1 MSSEKPK
8 ICHLTTVHPPF
19 DTRIFHKEAKSLA
32 KAGYLVT
39 LIAKHDKEETIDG
52 VKILPLKTPRNRIVR
67 MTKTLLECYRKA
79 VKVDADLYHLHDPE
93 LIIVGW
99 LLERRGK
106 KVIYDVHED
115 YVTSIKQKN
124 YLPSFVRNPL
134 AKIIGLIEK
143 VSSKLFDVIIAEKYY
158 KERFNQG
165 VMVLNYPVFDNINND
180 LHNNNKEHSI
190 TKIDLY
196 KQNWGKLHWLIYTG
210 SITED
215 RGAINH
221 TNILNITNQVGVYFV
236 GKCSEKLANK
246 MLKIAEESRE
256 NLIIEGVGYYVS
268 RETIDSRYKENNW
281 LAGLALFPQTPHYY
295 RKELTKIFE
304 YMKNGIPILCSNFP
318 AWKELIDETG
328 CGIIVD
334 PSNLIEIKEAIEWLI
349 EHPKDR
355 KEMGYRGRKAI
366 EDKYNWSIEEK
377 KLFALYEK
385 IFTE

>member
-1 MSSEKPK
+1 MYSEKPK

-158 KERFNQG
+158 KERFN
-165 VMVLNYPVFDNINND
+165 
-180 LHNNNKEHSI
+180 
-190 TKIDLY
+190 
-196 KQNWGKLHWLIYTG
+196 
-210 SITED
+210 
-215 RGAINH
+215 
-221 TNILNITNQVGVYFV
+221 
-236 GKCSEKLANK
+236 
-246 MLKIAEESRE
+246 
-256 NLIIEGVGYYVS
+256 
-268 RETIDSRYKENNW
+268 
-281 LAGLALFPQTPHYY
+281 
-295 RKELTKIFE
+295 
-304 YMKNGIPILCSNFP
+304 
-318 AWKELIDETG
+318 
-328 CGIIVD
+328 
-334 PSNLIEIKEAIEWLI
+334 
-349 EHPKDR
+349 
-355 KEMGYRGRKAI
+355 
-366 EDKYNWSIEEK
+366 
-377 KLFALYEK
+377 
-385 IFTE
+385 